1 MLTAETN
8 ERLARVG
15 PGTPGGELLRR
26 YWLPLRP
33 YAQLL
38 SEPVMKVRLLGEDL
52 VLFRTLNED
61 IGLIGDRCAH
71 RSMGM
76 AWGIP
81 DEDGLRC
88 SYHGWLYGTD
98 GRCLDTPLE
107 ARDSAFTGRIKLKGY
122 PVREM
127 GGLIWAYLGPEPA
140 PLLPPWP
147 VFVWPNAIRQIACT
161 LLPCNWL
168 QSWENTGD
176 PAHNPWLHGELFKY
190 ALEKDGLLED
200 RVTDEGT
207 HRAFT
212 SIRSGIGIEG
222 LYARPTPFG
231 MEKGISYSTALGADF
246 DGEAGHSTV
255 IFPVMTGGEIG
266 NTMYNRT
273 QVRVPIDDTSTYYIH
288 YEIAAAPRG
297 VDTPRQDIVPF
308 YEVPL
313 WDRQGKAILDH
324 TFTQDMIAW
333 WSQGA
338 ITDRTAENL
347 GRTDIPIVF
356 LRRQL
361 EENMRIVEDGGD
373 PLNVFRDP
381 EHMEEIVS
389 QVRYRD
395 EEEAVRRIG
404 SRIGGYR
411 EQYHRGYW
419 RDDVG
424 RYAPANELVQELHR
438 RVEEAYG
445 AVR

>member
-52 VLFRTLNED
+52 VFFRTLNGD

-76 AWGIP
+76 EWGIP

-107 ARDSAFTGRIKLKGY
+107 AHDSAFTNRIKLKGY

-207 HRAFT
+207 HRASPQSVPASASRAST
-212 SIRSGIGIEG
+212 PGP
-222 LYARPTPFG
+222 RPSAWRRASATP
-231 MEKGISYSTALGADF
+231 
-246 DGEAGHSTV
+246 GHSA
-255 IFPVMTGGEIG
+255 P
-266 NTMYNRT
+266 
-273 QVRVPIDDTSTYYIH
+273 TSTGR
-288 YEIAAAPRG
+288 P
-297 VDTPRQDIVPF
+297 DTRPSSSP
-308 YEVPL
+308 
-313 WDRQGKAILDH
+313 
-324 TFTQDMIAW
+324 
-333 WSQGA
+333 S
-338 ITDRTAENL
+338 
-347 GRTDIPIVF
+347 
-356 LRRQL
+356 
-361 EENMRIVEDGGD
+361 
-373 PLNVFRDP
+373 
-381 EHMEEIVS
+381 
-389 QVRYRD
+389 
-395 EEEAVRRIG
+395 
-404 SRIGGYR
+404 
-411 EQYHRGYW
+411 
-419 RDDVG
+419 
-424 RYAPANELVQELHR
+424 
-438 RVEEAYG
+438 
-445 AVR
+445 